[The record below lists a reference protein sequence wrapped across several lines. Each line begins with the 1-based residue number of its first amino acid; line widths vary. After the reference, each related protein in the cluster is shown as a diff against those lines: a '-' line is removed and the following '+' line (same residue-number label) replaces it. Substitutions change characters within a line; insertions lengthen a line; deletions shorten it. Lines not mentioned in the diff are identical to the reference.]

1 MLTVNKVYLKGS
13 LYVKLFLSI
22 TFYVSGQKF
31 FGIFKN
37 SVFNNKLS
45 FSKKLSLFP
54 IFFMTAFFYR
64 KPLIFSKLS
73 DISNFC

>member
-1 MLTVNKVYLKGS
+1 MSSFFYQLHFMYLDKKFS
-13 LYVKLFLSI
+13 VFLQ
-22 TFYVSGQKF
+22 F
-31 FGIFKN
+31 
-37 SVFNNKLS
+37 FNNKLS
-45 FSKKLSLFP
+45 FFKKLSLFP